1 MKKRVSLLISLI
13 LVVGMLFTA
22 CGGSG
27 GDGETIKVGWVGP
40 LTGDQAPWGVC
51 ESQMLQLLVDEQN
64 EAGGLLGMQIELIK
78 YDTKGDTQEA
88 INVTKRLASQ
98 DGVVT
103 IFGPNSSG
111 PAIAM
116 QSVLTDNKVPGIAT
130 VATNPSVTI
139 AEDGSVLPYNF
150 RVCFIDPY
158 QGAVMGGYAT
168 DKLGATTAAA
178 IFDVGSDY
186 GEGFTQYFVEE
197 FEANGGTVVAQEGYK
212 TGDTDFRAQLTK
224 IKAED
229 PDVLLVPAYYK
240 EVSLIANQAREL
252 GIDAILLGGDGWASE
267 ELYELTNDGAS
278 IEGSFIANHFD
289 PTDPKVAPVTDMYK
303 AAYGDD
309 AGVEINAYMVNDA
322 WLVFK
327 AAIEHAGEANG
338 EAIAAAL
345 VEVEVEGV
353 TGIIKLGADTH
364 NPEGKQAAIL
374 EYKAGESNPIFVEQY
389 SPN

>member
-1 MKKRVSLLISLI
+1 MKKRVALLLSLI
-13 LVVGMLFTA
+13 LVVSMLFTA
-22 CGGSG
+22 CGDSGGSG
-27 GDGETIKVGWVGP
+27 DTIKIGWIGS

-78 YDTKGDTQEA
+78 YDTRGDTTEA
-88 INVTKRLASQ
+88 INVTRRLASQ

-103 IFGPNSSG
+103 IFGPNASG
-111 PAIAM
+111 QAIAM
-116 QSVLTDNKVPGIAT
+116 QTILTDSKVPGIAT
-130 VATNPSVTI
+130 VATNPSVTV

-158 QGAVMGGYAT
+158 QGAVMGGYAAE
-168 DKLGATTAAA
+168 KLEATTAAA
-178 IFDVGSDY
+178 IFDIGSDY

-197 FEANGGTVVAQEGYK
+197 FEANGGTVVAQQGYK
-212 TGDTDFRAQLTK
+212 TADTDFSAQLTA
-224 IKAED
+224 IKAMD

-252 GIDAILLGGDGWASE
+252 GIEATLLGGDGWASE
-267 ELYELTNDGAS
+267 ELYGLTNDGAS
-278 IEGSFIANHFD
+278 IEGSYIANHFD

-309 AGVEINAYMVNDA
+309 AAVEINAYMVNDA

-338 EAIAAAL
+338 EAIAQAL

-353 TGIIKLGADTH
+353 TGVIKLGAETH
-364 NPEGKQAAIL
+364 NPEGKQAAVL
-374 EYKAGESNPIFVEQY
+374 QYQAGEQNPVFVEQY